1 MPKGVRIKKTFN
13 FKKFANKLDSII
25 VADLNAVGNHINK
38 AIQDG
43 IDSGKDI
50 HGNNFVPLE
59 PITVALGGK
68 KPLDRTG
75 KMRKTKKIPATRA
88 KKSFIIEM
96 AGKSKKE
103 GKRKKFGVYYGAYHN
118 TGFTQTNPKQWFFG
132 ARVPGKS
139 PYKREW
145 FGIPKS
151 MFPGEAAYQKAIAER
166 HMRVRSAWKKLG

>member
-1 MPKGVRIKKTFN
+1 MPKPVRMKSTFN

-50 HGNNFVPLE
+50 DGGSFKSLE

-75 KMRKTKKIPATRA
+75 NMRKTKKIPATRA
-88 KKSFIIEM
+88 KKQFIIEM
-96 AGKSKKE
+96 AGKSKK
-103 GKRKKFGVYYGAYHN
+103 GAYYGAYHN
-118 TGFTQTNPKQWFFG
+118 TGFTQTNEKQWFHG
-132 ARVPGKS
+132 AKVP
-139 PYKREW
+139 KREW

-151 MFPGEAAYQKAIAER
+151 MFPGEVAYQKAIAER
-166 HMRVRSAWKKLG
+166 SMRVRSAWKKFG

>member
-1 MPKGVRIKKTFN
+1 MPKAVRMKTTFN

-25 VADLNAVGNHINK
+25 VADLNTVGNHINK

-50 HGNNFVPLE
+50 KGGSFDSLE

-68 KPLDRTG
+68 KPLNRTG
-75 KMRKTKKIPATRA
+75 NMRKTKKIPATRA
-88 KKSFIIEM
+88 KKQFIIEM
-96 AGKSKKE
+96 AGKSKK
-103 GKRKKFGVYYGAYHN
+103 GRYYGAYHN
-118 TGFTQTNPKQWFFG
+118 TGFTQTNEKQWFHG
-132 ARVPGKS
+132 AKVPQ
-139 PYKREW
+139 REW